1 MISAKP
7 KPPPRRSQSW
17 ARATANT
24 WRKGPVSERLRQTQ
38 GHLLFFFLFPFF
50 SQGRR
55 AACHPER
62 ARDTRAS
69 EGSARSFAPAALR
82 MTGART
88 LRRESRKKE
97 TDPC

>member
-1 MISAKP
+1 MIAAKL
-7 KPPPRRSQSW
+7 KPRPRRSQSR
-17 ARATANT
+17 ARATPKH
-24 WRKGPVSERLRQTQ
+24 WRKGPVSERPRQTQ
-38 GHLLFFFLFPFF
+38 GTSLFFFLFFF

-88 LRRESRKKE
+88 LRREIRKKE

>member
-1 MISAKP
+1 MISAKS
-7 KPPPRRSQSW
+7 KPPPRRSQFG
-17 ARATANT
+17 ARATPKR
-24 WRKGPVSERLRQTQ
+24 WRNGPVSERPRQTQ
-38 GHLLFFFLFPFF
+38 GTSFVLLSFFF

-55 AACHPER
+55 AACHLER

-69 EGSARSFAPAALR
+69 EGSARSFAPAVLR